1 MLVSSL
7 GICGVFFISAV
18 TSVLGALFTL
28 LLIPRTKAKSMCEL
42 EMLFT
47 KSEKNLK
54 NLKEMNLFDPK
65 LILKSEQDPTENF
78 GN

>member
-7 GICGVFFISAV
+7 GISGVFFISAI
-18 TSVLGALFTL
+18 TSVAGAVFTL
-28 LLIPRTKAKSMCEL
+28 LLIPRTKNKSMYEL
-42 EMLFT
+42 EMLFK

-65 LILKSEQDPTENF
+65 LILKSEQDPTESF
-78 GN
+78 GS